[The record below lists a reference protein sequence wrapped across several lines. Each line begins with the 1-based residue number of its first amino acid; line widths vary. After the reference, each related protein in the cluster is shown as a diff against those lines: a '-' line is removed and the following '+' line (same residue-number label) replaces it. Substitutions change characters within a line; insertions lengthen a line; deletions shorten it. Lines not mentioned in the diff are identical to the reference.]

1 MTACF
6 TWVLAAS
13 TTLHFPLAPPSTM
26 TVPNREEEVSS
37 HDFTSELVLA
47 PFASRF
53 SDVTQ
58 ANSNLAEIWQSG
70 APDDLL
76 QILGDRLRNE
86 LPRLNDLDSAIEN
99 LSRFVSSSRSPT
111 SLLALFERD
120 PGALPALLQ
129 VFATSQLLA
138 DRLIADPESFDLLRA
153 SDGQPA
159 ARRYLVD
166 ELASE
171 LKHFDQP
178 ARAAGAIRKF
188 AQREIL
194 RIAYG
199 EFIRDISPDK
209 VGRQLAYV
217 WEAAIECA
225 LQFSLKHLAETR
237 EVPLRLDNSV
247 PEVTVIGLSSLG
259 GEELSYASPLK
270 LMFFY
275 DSIDQKNSSHVAFY
289 ATLVEEVCRLLQ
301 FDDLTHAIRSIDL
314 SESPRIAESVSIC
327 SVDDAVHA
335 FESSGE
341 TWQRLS
347 MVKARV
353 VAGSQELGKVLLKR
367 LEPWVYRRFL
377 NRADLADIRTLRHK
391 LERRAEQSVSESED
405 VVADPGGRHDIELT
419 VQFMQLLHGS
429 DLPDVRVSNTMDAMF
444 ALERAGCITKQEAIL
459 LSGNYARL
467 CRLEHQLSV
476 TSTSANAN
484 ANASTPVT
492 RSLSALPDDET
503 SRRNIAWRLGIRSV
517 DGTDG
522 DHDRF
527 MFQLRETFEVNRKII
542 NHLMIDAPHEADSV
556 PDVTELMLDPQPAPE
571 LVETIL
577 RRYGF
582 AHPEIAM
589 QDLIALSTESTPYL
603 SPQRCRHFFALIA
616 PTLLAEVER
625 TPDGHATLAKL
636 VSVTDSIGAKSMLWE
651 LFGSNRPT
659 MQLMVRLCAAT
670 PYLTDILIRNP
681 GMIDELVDSLLT
693 NCLPS
698 TQRLDAQSIELCRGA
713 EDIEPIL
720 YSFKNAAHLTIGV
733 RDILGKETVES
744 THQALSDTAEACV
757 RRVIEFQRESL
768 ANRFGDPITSSGEP
782 AEMIAVAL
790 GKFGGREPN
799 YHSDLDVVFLY
810 DADGETRRRV
820 GGHRSTT
827 TNHHFFDQLAQ
838 EVTSRINKPGLFGQ
852 LYELDSR
859 LRMTGEE
866 GLLAISIDDFLKR
879 FRQGTASLW
888 QRLSLCKS
896 RSISGSRRLRQK
908 VDSAIIDVILS
919 TQWRPSMAGEIRTL
933 RSRMQ
938 QSATVG
944 NLKRGEGGLIDIE
957 LIAQALTIKYAS
969 ESPEILA
976 TGTTAS
982 LALLASA
989 GYLSEESSLSLIAN
1003 YRTLRWVE
1011 ANLRLMNTPAR
1022 HELPEDV
1029 ESMRNLAFLM
1039 NEHDEKMIL
1048 ARCRHACH
1056 SNRKIFDS
1064 IFDELAQSE

>member
-1 MTACF
+1 MTA
-6 TWVLAAS
+6 
-13 TTLHFPLAPPSTM
+13 
-26 TVPNREEEVSS
+26 PNREEEASRHDSS
-37 HDFTSELVLA
+37 SEIFLA
-47 PFASRF
+47 PFVSRVR
-53 SDVTQ
+53 DLER
-58 ANSNLAEIWQSG
+58 AKSNLAGIWQSG

-76 QILGDRLRNE
+76 QILGDRLGTE

-99 LSRFVSSSRSPT
+99 LNRFVSSSRSPT

-209 VGRQLAYV
+209 VGRQLSYV

-237 EVPLRLDNSV
+237 EVPLRLDNNT
-247 PEVTVIGLSSLG
+247 PQVTVIGLSSLG

-275 DSIDQKNSSHVAFY
+275 DSIDQKNASHVSFY

-301 FDDLTHAIRSIDL
+301 IDDLTPLIRSIDL
-314 SESPRIAESVSIC
+314 SESPRFAEGVTIC
-327 SVDDAVHA
+327 SVDDAVHT

-353 VAGSQELGKVLLKR
+353 VAGSQELGKLLLKR
-367 LEPWVYRRFL
+367 LERWVYRRFL

-391 LERRAEQSVSESED
+391 LERRAEQSVSQSED
-405 VVADPGGRHDIELT
+405 VVADPGGRRDVELT

-429 DLPDVRVSNTMDAMF
+429 DLPDVRVPNTMDAMF

-476 TSTSANAN
+476 MSET
-484 ANASTPVT
+484 TPVT
-492 RSLSALPDDET
+492 RTLTALPDDET
-503 SRRNIAWRLGIRSV
+503 SRRNIAWRLGIRSD

-527 MFQLRETFEVNRKII
+527 MLQLRETFKVNRKII

-571 LVETIL
+571 LVEKIL

-582 AHPEIAM
+582 TNPEIAM
-589 QDLIALSTESTPYL
+589 DDLVALSTESTPYL

-768 ANRFGDPITSSGEP
+768 ANRFGDPMKSSGDE

-827 TNHHFFDQLAQ
+827 TNHHFFNQLAQ

-908 VDSAIIDVILS
+908 VDAAIIDVILS
-919 TQWRPSMAGEIRTL
+919 TKWRPSMAGEIRTL
-933 RSRMQ
+933 RGRMQ

-944 NLKRGEGGLIDIE
+944 NLKRGEGGLVDIE
-957 LIAQALTIKYAS
+957 MIAQALTLKYAS

-989 GYLSEESSLSLIAN
+989 GYLSEEVSLSLIAN

-1022 HELPEDV
+1022 HDLPEDV

-1039 NEHDEKMIL
+1039 NEQDEKMIL